1 MSCDVA
7 RFIVLTMQRYG
18 THPAKSIRL
27 TSVDKPLIIG
37 RFSSF
42 IINYSLLTLIVSDVI
57 ININGGNN
65 QILPNATE
73 AVQNFYG
80 DRFSE
85 HPVPDEPAKEIQ
97 LPEAQKLAL
106 YINKECLDRYLA
118 LIGECRSAT
127 ELAKVVVE
135 MVEQE
140 PKLFPEEMVKERFI
154 KLLLPFASK
163 LEKGKTIDNIRARIN
178 DAWMNRPKKRP

>member
-1 MSCDVA
+1 MSD
-7 RFIVLTMQRYG
+7 IT
-18 THPAKSIRL
+18 
-27 TSVDKPLIIG
+27 
-37 RFSSF
+37 
-42 IINYSLLTLIVSDVI
+42 

-80 DRFSE
+80 GHFPE
-85 HPVPDEPAKEIQ
+85 HPLPGKSAQETEP
-97 LPEAQKLAL
+97 PEVRKLAL
-106 YINKECLDRYLA
+106 YINKECLGRYLS

-127 ELAKVVVE
+127 ELARVVVE

-154 KLLLPFASK
+154 RLLLPFASK